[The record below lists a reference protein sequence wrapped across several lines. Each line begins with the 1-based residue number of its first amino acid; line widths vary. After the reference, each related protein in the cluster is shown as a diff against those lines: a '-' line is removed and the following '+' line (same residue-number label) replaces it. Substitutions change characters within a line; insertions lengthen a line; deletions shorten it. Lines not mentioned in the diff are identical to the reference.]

1 VRRIDAYTMA
11 SMPRQARA
19 SKCEFQRIIVPR
31 RPPSDCVQSVLPMV
45 GGYLK
50 ESRAQSGALEFESVI
65 PAFYKIFAREGT
77 VSSVLDGEGY
87 SSKHFFKPSTHT
99 QGLVFV
105 WAGAVAYF

>member
-1 VRRIDAYTMA
+1 
-11 SMPRQARA
+11 
-19 SKCEFQRIIVPR
+19 
-31 RPPSDCVQSVLPMV
+31 MV